1 MAGSPMTKAGARA
14 RAAGSARVR
23 APALALA
30 LSLAFQA
37 AYAGTAAT
45 AGTPGAAAAEGAVA
59 AKALLGAPA
68 ATLAAELRA
77 AAVRLEHGE
86 GVPRDLA
93 QALGLYCRAARLGD
107 AQAQYALG
115 WMLANGRGTPRDD
128 GAAAQLFALAAAQGH
143 VHAQAMLLATNTAP
157 STPLPACMLPDTP
170 FALLP
175 PEPRVV
181 YKQPGSKQIGA
192 LVEQLA
198 PLFEIDPRLAMAIIS
213 VESGFNTR
221 ALSPKNAQ
229 GLMQLI
235 PETAERFRVKDA
247 FDAEQNIR
255 GGLAYL
261 RWLLAYFRGDVQL
274 VAAAYN
280 AGEKAVDQ
288 HKGVPPYPETQEY
301 VKRVA
306 RLYQH
311 TVHPYQRGLTA
322 GSALGKP

>member
-1 MAGSPMTKAGARA
+1 MARFLTIKTARLA
-14 RAAGSARVR
+14 PSAGSA
-23 APALALA
+23 AALALVLA
-30 LSLAFQA
+30 LQS
-37 AYAGTAAT
+37 AYAGTAEET
-45 AGTPGAAAAEGAVA
+45 AAGAVA
-59 AKALLGAPA
+59 GTATGSVAAAPSGA
-68 ATLAAELRA
+68 LAAELRA

-86 GVPRDLA
+86 GLPRDLP

-107 AQAQYALG
+107 TQAQYALG

-143 VHAQAMLLATNTAP
+143 PQAQAMLQATNTAP
-157 STPLPACMLPDTP
+157 NTPLPACMLPDTP

-175 PEPRVV
+175 PEPRVL
-181 YKQPGSKQIGA
+181 YPQPGSKQIGA
-192 LVEQLA
+192 MVEQLA
-198 PLFEIDPRLAMAIIS
+198 PQFEIDPRLAMAIIS

-288 HKGVPPYPETQEY
+288 HKGVPPYAETQEY

-306 RLYQH
+306 RLYKH
-311 TVHPYQRGLTA
+311 AIHPYQRGLTS
-322 GSALGKP
+322 GSALNQP

>member
-1 MAGSPMTKAGARA
+1 MAGSPTIKAGKQGLAAKRA
-14 RAAGSARVR
+14 FTLPLSLSLS
-23 APALALA
+23 LALA
-30 LSLAFQA
+30 AM
-37 AYAGTAAT
+37 TAA
-45 AGTPGAAAAEGAVA
+45 AGAADAGAAGAAGATSAVA
-59 AKALLGAPA
+59 AHAGD
-68 ATLAAELRA
+68 LAAELRA

-86 GVPRDLA
+86 GVPRDVP
-93 QALGLYCRAARLGD
+93 QALALYCRAARLGD

-115 WMLANGRGTPRDD
+115 WMLANGRGTRRDD

-143 VHAQAMLLATNTAP
+143 AQAQTMLYATNTAP
-157 STPLPACMLPDTP
+157 NTPLPACLLPDTP
-170 FALLP
+170 FAPLP

-181 YKQPGSKQIGA
+181 YQQPASRQIGA
-192 LVEQLA
+192 MVEELA

-280 AGEKAVDQ
+280 AGEKAVEN

-301 VKRVA
+301 VKRVG
-306 RLYQH
+306 RLYKH
-311 TVHPYQRGLTA
+311 AVHPYQRGLTE
-322 GSALGKP
+322 GSALGRP